1 MATGISEPQLTLA
14 LKKAWHGWL
23 KPPKWPCMC
32 ANTHDGVNVSYY
44 AIKQSVI
51 CKAVKSY
58 SHALII
64 YRELQLAALRAGVRI
79 RFEDREVSSVMSVLD
94 LGLGADSGWLAQDEE
109 LDVGGVEKGSKGRKG
124 RTSVEV
130 LKINTFMLE
139 RHFMVK
145 HDPDVISSIWL
156 RAGARVWILWLR
168 GKFVIPGL
176 RTMRAAEKTISE
188 NLYFILQACDLA
200 PLSVAP
206 LSLLRSPSD
215 AADDEDGDDEM
226 VPLSPLPPLSP

>member
-1 MATGISEPQLTLA
+1 
-14 LKKAWHGWL
+14 
-23 KPPKWPCMC
+23 MC

-94 LGLGADSGWLAQDEE
+94 LGLGADSGWLAPDIEM
-109 LDVGGVEKGSKGRKG
+109 VGGTEGGSKGRKG

-200 PLSVAP
+200 PLSAPP

-215 AADDEDGDDEM
+215 EEDDEM
-226 VPLSPLPPLSP
+226 MPLSPLPPLSP